1 MNGGS
6 AAATNEYWY
15 DQTDR
20 DTFSTWEFAGQEGL
34 DRLSGGSSFSA
45 AMPSAFQ
52 ARLTR
57 AQLDHVAVDAF
68 MATPHRADRGPREIQ
83 DVPVSVLTFM
93 LLAEGSM
100 RAEMNETAFDVQ
112 AGQFVLVDSRDV
124 ASHIATSAVRML
136 ITTIDIEHIPPYLRA
151 RGMTLPG
158 PLSRTSLVDSYV
170 AFASSLL
177 RGGEHAVPRGT
188 HLLRAVTDLQAAVL
202 AEAQETTADLGG
214 TEGLRYRM
222 EGYIERHY
230 TDGDLNPASVA
241 AGIGISLRH
250 AHNVFNDDERTLARY
265 IRDRRLDAIA
275 LALRST
281 ADRTGL
287 SELAARNGYGS
298 QEAMSRAFRER
309 FGMAPTEYRE
319 TGLRPRD

>member
-6 AAATNEYWY
+6 AAAANEVWY
-15 DQTDR
+15 DEADR
-20 DTFSTWEFAGQEGL
+20 GTFSTWELAGQEGL
-34 DRLSGGSSFSA
+34 DRLSGGSSFTA
-45 AMPSAFQ
+45 ALPSAFQ
-52 ARLTR
+52 ALLTR

-68 MATPHRADRGPREIQ
+68 MATPHRADRGPGEIRA
-83 DVPVSVLTFM
+83 VPASVLTFM

-100 RAEMNETAFDVQ
+100 RAEMGGTAFDVRP
-112 AGQFVLVDSRDV
+112 GQFVLVDSRDV

-151 RGMTLPG
+151 RGMTLTG
-158 PLSRTSLVDSYV
+158 PLTRTSLVDSYV

-177 RGGEHAVPRGT
+177 RGGERSAPNGP
-188 HLLRAVTDLQAAVL
+188 HLLQAVTDLQAAVL
-202 AEAQETTADLGG
+202 AEAQETIADLTE

-230 TDGDLNPASVA
+230 TEVDLNPASVA

-250 AHNVFNDDERTLARY
+250 AHNVFNDEERTLARY

-281 ADRTGL
+281 TDRTGL

-298 QEAMSRAFRER
+298 HEAMSRAFRER

-319 TGLRPRD
+319 TGRSRA